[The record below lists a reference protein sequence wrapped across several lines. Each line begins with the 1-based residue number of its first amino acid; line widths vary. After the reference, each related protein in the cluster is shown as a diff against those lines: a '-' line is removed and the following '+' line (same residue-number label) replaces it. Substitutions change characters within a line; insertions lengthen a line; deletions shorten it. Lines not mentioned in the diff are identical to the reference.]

1 MLLPERAFAI
11 KRTDSGYVMP
21 GPAMLPDLCP
31 PLGCQSRIHTPT
43 LDMGTNNQ
51 SADRR
56 TSNSH
61 AAAGA
66 LRLEPE
72 YAAKSPVHLVHEG
85 CRRVADRFLKVC
97 LVEGDEGGDVDD

>member
-1 MLLPERAFAI
+1 MRVVLNNLCMRYSRPQPRSCCQTVE
-11 KRTDSGYVMP
+11 DSVADASEP
-21 GPAMLPDLCP
+21 HTRP
-31 PLGCQSRIHTPT
+31 PFFKLHSFPPSR
-43 LDMGTNNQ
+43 L
-51 SADRR
+51 SAPV
-56 TSNSH
+56 THSS